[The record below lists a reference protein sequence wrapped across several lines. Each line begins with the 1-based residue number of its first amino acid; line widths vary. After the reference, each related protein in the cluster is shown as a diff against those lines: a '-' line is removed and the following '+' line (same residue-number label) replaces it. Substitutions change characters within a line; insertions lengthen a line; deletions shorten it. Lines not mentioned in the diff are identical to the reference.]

1 MLVLRFRVGSFQA
14 SLCFLSKAY
23 LDLFQAAMC
32 VDEAVVFCPRA
43 RHVHAIRII
52 VSHVFATS
60 AGTRTMILSSRCCDI
75 RLPSVV
81 GPAMIPGT
89 GRASGQLSDHA
100 TMPV

>member
-43 RHVHAIRII
+43 RHVHATVFELLLVICLRYLQE
-52 VSHVFATS
+52 HV
-60 AGTRTMILSSRCCDI
+60 
-75 RLPSVV
+75 P
-81 GPAMIPGT
+81 
-89 GRASGQLSDHA
+89 
-100 TMPV
+100 